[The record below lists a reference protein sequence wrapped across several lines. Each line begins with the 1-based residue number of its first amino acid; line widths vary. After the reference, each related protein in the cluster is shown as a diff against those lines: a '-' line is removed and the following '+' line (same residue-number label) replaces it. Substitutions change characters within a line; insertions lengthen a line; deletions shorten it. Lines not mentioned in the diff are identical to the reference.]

1 MKRFFYLLY
10 AAFFNICRIF
20 PVKKSRVTFLS
31 PHRENFTDSLGAVL
45 KETESRGVWDIVKIS
60 SSELELKGLSSV
72 MTVLK
77 FFTVK
82 AYLLATSKYVFLN
95 DNFMPMGSLHFSKKA
110 VVTQLWHAEGVFK
123 KFGLHIPQ
131 PENIRSRELAGAEK
145 LTWVVCSSESVVP
158 YYAEA
163 FGVDKSKVLPLGAP
177 RADRFLS
184 LDEAEKAEIRE
195 KINKKYPE
203 CKGKKLVLYA
213 PTFRDDEAED
223 RKLLDSIDGA
233 EFCRRLGDEYAL
245 LVRLHPQIH
254 RCESSVDGAVDV
266 TDYEDA
272 GELTIACDIMITDY
286 SSVCMD
292 AALIRKPLY
301 FYAFDLEKY
310 NADRSFYFDYK
321 SYVPGAVAEDFTAL
335 LDMIERNAASDC
347 AEKAGSFRA
356 FNFGNPDCYASKRVV
371 DTILK

>member
-1 MKRFFYLLY
+1 MKRVFYLLY

-20 PVKKSRVTFLS
+20 PVKNSRITFLS
-31 PHRENFTDSLGAVL
+31 PHRENFTDSLGMVL
-45 KETESRGVWDIVKIS
+45 REVESRGKYDIVRIS
-60 SSELELKGLSSV
+60 SADLNLTGLSSIPK
-72 MTVLK
+72 VLG

-95 DNFMPMGSLHFSKKA
+95 DNFMPMGSLRFSKDA

-131 PENIRSRELAGAEK
+131 PENIRRREIAGAEK

-163 FGVDKSKVLPLGAP
+163 FGVDKSRVLPLGAP

-184 LDEAEKAEIRE
+184 CNDMGPYKE
-195 KINKKYPE
+195 KIYERYPE
-203 CKGKKLVLYA
+203 CRGKKLVLYA

-223 RKLLDSIDGA
+223 KKLLDSVDA
-233 EFCRRLGDEYAL
+233 SEFKRRLGGEYAL

-254 RCESSVDGAVDV
+254 RCEEMISGVIDV
-266 TDYEDA
+266 TDYEDV
-272 GELTIACDIMITDY
+272 GELTLGCDIMVTDY

-301 FYAFDLEKY
+301 FYAFDFEKY
-310 NADRSFYFDYK
+310 NKERSFYFDYE
-321 SYVPGAVAEDFTAL
+321 SYVPGPVAKDFTTL
-335 LDMIERNAASDC
+335 LDMIESGRASEC
-347 AEKAGSFRA
+347 TVKAEKFRE
-356 FNFGNPDCYASKRVV
+356 FNFGNPDAHASERVV
-371 DTILK
+371 DTIIK

>member
-1 MKRFFYLLY
+1 MKT
-10 AAFFNICRIF
+10 
-20 PVKKSRVTFLS
+20 KRVTFLS
-31 PHRENFTDSLGAVL
+31 PHRENFTDSLGMVM
-45 KETESRGVWDIVKIS
+45 KEVESRGKYDIVRIS
-60 SSELELKGLSSV
+60 SNDLNLNGVSSIPKV
-72 MTVLK
+72 IA

-95 DNFMPMGSLHFSKKA
+95 DNFMPMGSLHFSKET

-131 PENIRSRELAGAEK
+131 PENIRRREIAGAQK

-163 FGVDKSKVLPLGAP
+163 FGIDKSRVLPLGAP

-184 LDEAEKAEIRE
+184 CSDTEFYKQ
-195 KINKKYPE
+195 KIYAKYPE
-203 CKGKKLVLYA
+203 CRGRKIVLYA

-223 RKLLDSIDGA
+223 KRLLDSVDAA
-233 EFCRRLGDEYAL
+233 EFSRRLGDEYAL

-254 RCESSVDGAVDV
+254 RCEEMIDGVIDV
-266 TDYEDA
+266 TDYEDV
-272 GELTIACDIMITDY
+272 GELTLGCDIMVTDY

-301 FYAFDLEKY
+301 FYAFDFEKY
-310 NADRSFYFDYK
+310 NKERSFYFDYE
-321 SYVPGAVAEDFTAL
+321 SYVPGPVAKDFNTL
-335 LDMIERNAASDC
+335 LTMIEKGSAAEC
-347 AEKAGSFRA
+347 AEKAEKFRS
-356 FNFGNPDCYASKRVV
+356 FNFGNPDEFASKRVV
-371 DTILK
+371 DTVIK

>member
-1 MKRFFYLLY
+1 MKRVFYLLY
-10 AAFFNICRIF
+10 AAFFNICRFF
-20 PVKKSRVTFLS
+20 PVKKNRVAFLS
-31 PHRENFTDSLGAVL
+31 PHRENFTDSLGMVL
-45 KETESRGVWDIVKIS
+45 KEVEKRGEYDIVRIS
-60 SSELELKGLSSV
+60 SADLNLNGISSIPK
-72 MTVLK
+72 VLG

-82 AYLLATSKYVFLN
+82 AYLLATAKYVFLN
-95 DNFMPMGSLHFSKKA
+95 DNFMPMGSLNFSKDA

-131 PENIRSRELAGAEK
+131 TEDIRKREIAGAAK

-184 LDEAEKAEIRE
+184 CTDTQPYKE
-195 KINKKYPE
+195 KIYEKYPQ

-213 PTFRDDEAED
+213 PTFRDDEKED
-223 RKLLDSIDGA
+223 KKLLQSVDAA
-233 EFCRRLGDEYAL
+233 EFNRRLGDEYAL

-254 RCESSVDGAVDV
+254 RCEEMLEGVIDV
-266 TDYEDA
+266 TAYEDV
-272 GELTIACDIMITDY
+272 GELTLACDIMVTDY

-301 FYAFDLEKY
+301 FYAFDYAKY
-310 NADRSFYFDYK
+310 NKDRSFYFDYET
-321 SYVPGAVAEDFTAL
+321 YVPGPVAKDFTTL
-335 LDMIERNAASDC
+335 LSMIENESAKDYIER
-347 AEKAGSFRA
+347 AEGFRA
-356 FNFGNPDCYASKRVV
+356 FNFGNPDNKASSRVV
-371 DTILK
+371 DTIIK

>member
-31 PHRENFTDSLGAVL
+31 PHRENFTDSLGTVL

-95 DNFMPMGSLHFSKKA
+95 DNFMPMGSLHFCKKA

-131 PENIRSRELAGAEK
+131 PENIRKRELAGASK

-163 FGVDKSKVLPLGAP
+163 FGVDKSRVLPLGAP

-184 LDEAEKAEIRE
+184 LDESEKAEIRK

-203 CKGKKLVLYA
+203 CQGKKLVLYA

-223 RKLLDSIDGA
+223 KRLLDSIDGA

-254 RCESSVDGAVDV
+254 RCEASVDGAVDV

-321 SYVPGAVAEDFTAL
+321 SYVPGAVAEDFSAL

-347 AEKAGSFRA
+347 AEKAESFRT
-356 FNFGNPDCYASKRVV
+356 FNFGNPDCFAAKRVV